1 MIRCTYY
8 DRVGSGEWIKS
19 EDVELSVD
27 RFLSILKDYEM
38 GEINILEASIGDF
51 KLDCNRL
58 SQLLIL

>member
-19 EDVELSVD
+19 ENVELSVD
-27 RFLSILKDYEM
+27 RFLSILKDY
-38 GEINILEASIGDF
+38 EINILEASIGDF

>member
-1 MIRCTYY
+1 MIG
-8 DRVGSGEWIKS
+8 VGSGEWIKS
-19 EDVELSVD
+19 ENVELSVD
-27 RFLSILKDYEM
+27 RFLSILKDYEI